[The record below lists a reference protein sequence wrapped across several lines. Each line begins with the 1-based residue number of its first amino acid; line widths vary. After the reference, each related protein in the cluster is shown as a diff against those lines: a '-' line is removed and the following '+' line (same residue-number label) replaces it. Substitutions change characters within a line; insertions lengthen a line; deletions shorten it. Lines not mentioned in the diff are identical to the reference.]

1 MVQSVCGSKIFK
13 KSDKRAHCKLDL
25 AVYVPNIMS
34 KNLIS
39 QELFVDFPENVQ
51 HSASLHLLVISD

>member
-25 AVYVPNIMS
+25 AVYVPNTMS
-34 KNLIS
+34 KSLIF
-39 QELFVDFPENVQ
+39 QELCVDFPESVQ
-51 HSASLHLLVISD
+51 HSASLHRLVISN

>member
-1 MVQSVCGSKIFK
+1 MVRSVRGSKIFLK
-13 KSDKRAHCKLDL
+13 IRQKGTCKLDL
-25 AVYVPNIMS
+25 AVYVPNIIS
-34 KNLIS
+34 KYLIF